1 MQHNTREEVPFTLTG
16 TELSGSIDIAILA
29 FILLNMLRPYVTKR
43 SEEEAKIDALAA
55 SIEIVKE
62 NTAQLTA
69 VTKKIE
75 ADISDRVWDR
85 QARWNFRR
93 DNYVRV
99 LEVLAESTNIRSQ
112 IAFKQERNIPVDE
125 DLGRRDDQLF
135 TDLSR
140 AFSVCRVALSAD
152 ANAAIDEFM
161 AAADLDEDNVMYA
174 SLSASLMLRLRVKL
188 VEIAKRDLSYEPF
201 QNNS

>member
-16 TELSGSIDIAILA
+16 TELSGSIGIAILA

>member
-1 MQHNTREEVPFTLTG
+1 LTG
-16 TELSGSIDIAILA
+16 TEVAGSIVIAFLT
-29 FILLNMLRPYVTKR
+29 FMLLHMLRPYVSKR
-43 SEEEAKIDALAA
+43 SEESGKIDALAA

-99 LEVLAESTNIRSQ
+99 LELVGEKISLNSKLEFHTRS
-112 IAFKQERNIPVDE
+112 NLPVDE
-125 DLGRRDDQLF
+125 EMRRFNDQLNAELGRVIG
-135 TDLSR
+135 
-140 AFSVCRVALSAD
+140 VCQVALSSD
-152 ANAAIDEFM
+152 ANMAIQEY
-161 AAADLDEDNVMYA
+161 LTA
-174 SLSASLMLRLRVKL
+174 SSTLRGSTLEYFQTIGVHLARLRNKL
-188 VEIAKRDLSYEPF
+188 VDAAKRDLSYERF
-201 QNNS
+201 QDGS